1 MNRKEYDRRY
11 YEKNKEK
18 IYERNQQWRYK
29 KKLEL
34 EELKENDFPKYQE
47 IMLEKKLNQHQNYVA
62 FKKNH
67 YKI

>member
-1 MNRKEYDRRY
+1 MNRKEYDKRY

-18 IYERNQQWRYK
+18 IYERNKQWRYK

-47 IMLEKKLNQHQNYVA
+47 IMLEKKAKQHKNYVA

-67 YKI
+67 SKI